1 MLTQAAHSL
10 TKSQLCVF
18 VCVVHAYI
26 VCDSDEYFFNYID
39 TKIMPEMGAPA
50 EISSREFL
58 QITNAQGTGYARSTQ
73 AELEF
78 IMSVARTTG
87 VLMDPV
93 YSGKALYHLIRELNE
108 DPAVRFSTP
117 SCAEWLAG
125 DCKILT
131 LVRL

>member
-1 MLTQAAHSL
+1 MGDTQCSLKPLTA
-10 TKSQLCVF
+10 CF
-18 VCVVHAYI
+18 VGRDAMAVHAYI

-39 TKIMPEMGAPA
+39 TRILPEMGTPA
-50 EISSREFL
+50 SISSRGFL

-78 IMSVARTTG
+78 ITNVARTTG

-108 DPAVRFSTP
+108 NPEVRM
-117 SCAEWLAG
+117 LA
-125 DCKILT
+125 
-131 LVRL
+131 